1 MATSSETSININ
13 LAFPKAGVTFAVEC
27 APPDKG
33 SGNDSHSFKI
43 TANSTENSS
52 ALAFTEDTSPQLA
65 DWITGYAR
73 WLVRANVTA
82 NFSDQGINGTFRSGL
97 SPEQVL
103 SSVNDAC
110 DMIRQRFDHYESS
123 VLT

>member
-1 MATSSETSININ
+1 MATISETAININ
-13 LAFPKAGVTFAVEC
+13 LTFPKAGVTFVMEC
-27 APPDKG
+27 TPPDTA
-33 SGNDSHSFKI
+33 SGDNSHSFKI
-43 TANSTENSS
+43 TASS
-52 ALAFTEDTSPQLA
+52 AEHSSKLAVTEDTSPQLA
-65 DWITGYAR
+65 DWIKGYSR

-82 NFSDQGINGTFRSGL
+82 SFTDEGINGTFRSGL

-110 DMIRQRFDHYESS
+110 DMIRQRFDPYETS